1 MEKLLVSRIEAAD
14 MLSVSVKTLDRLSA
28 AGKISKVNIGSR
40 VYYSPEEL
48 RAFITKEGY
57 LC

>member
-1 MEKLLVSRIEAAD
+1 MERLLVSRLEAAE
-14 MLSVSVKTLDRLSA
+14 MLSVSVKTLDRLA
-28 AGKISKVNIGSR
+28 EEGEIRRVNIGSP

-48 RAFITKEGY
+48 RAFVTKEGP